1 MKLLV
6 CVERTTFLQSQ
17 FTNVARPKG
26 RPLGLKSY
34 TPTMRNRSRV
44 GQRSLAFTLI
54 ELLVVI
60 AIIAIL
66 AAMLLPALAK
76 SKARA
81 QQASCINNVK
91 QLTLANVMYSSD
103 YGMFVQPSVA
113 GSLYGSE
120 GQWMGSMMDYFAKS
134 TNLLV
139 CPTAKDVTPT
149 GFSDVM
155 GDGGQVGSANYSYY
169 RNLNGTAP
177 IPAIVCSYLYNGWLY
192 TTTNGTAG
200 SGDGKNIETA
210 HGAADPD
217 WFYRKESNMESSSI
231 TPVFVD
237 GPWVD
242 AWPAEDDGPAR
253 DLWRGS
259 FSAHANE
266 MGRFTI
272 LRHGGKTA
280 LNSVIISAAN
290 QLPPRGG
297 VVVGMADGHAEF
309 STLPNLWS
317 YNWHHNWGKRVNV
330 RIGAPQAP

>member
-1 MKLLV
+1 
-6 CVERTTFLQSQ
+6 
-17 FTNVARPKG
+17 
-26 RPLGLKSY
+26 
-34 TPTMRNRSRV
+34 MRNRSNL
-44 GQRSLAFTLI
+44 GQRFLAFTLI

-103 YGMFVQPSVA
+103 YGMFVQPAAA
-113 GSLYGSE
+113 GSFYGNNSE
-120 GQWMGSMMDYFAKS
+120 WMGSMMDYFAKS
-134 TNLLV
+134 TNLIV
-139 CPTAKDVTPT
+139 CPSAKDVSPA
-149 GFSDVM
+149 GFSTAM
-155 GDGGQVGSANYSYY
+155 GAGGQTGSANFSYY
-169 RNLNGTAP
+169 RNLNGTGP
-177 IPAIVCSYLYNGWLY
+177 VSAITCSYLYNGWLY
-192 TTTNGTAG
+192 TSGNGSGG
-200 SGDGKNIETA
+200 SGDGANIESA
-210 HGAADPD
+210 HGITDPD
-217 WFYRKESNMESSSI
+217 WFYRKEANMESSSI

-237 GPWVD
+237 GAWVD
-242 AWPAEDDGPAR
+242 AWPAEDDGPSQ
-253 DLWRGS
+253 DLWRAS

-280 LNSVIISAAN
+280 LNSVRISAAN
-290 QLPPRGG
+290 QLPVRGG

-317 YNWHHNWGKRVNV
+317 YNWHHNWARRVNV